1 MYRGYDFFSP
11 FQPKDFVEYLGR
23 IPHFDFHNIL
33 VLEDNG
39 ELEACLR
46 IWEYDKVRKYIV
58 EKLNWTAHA
67 QTYLIRLIGLF
78 TRMPHIP
85 NPGQPLLSYHLTT
98 VAYKKPESM
107 TELLKKTINIAL
119 GNNINF
125 IHVTIDPSCPMAT
138 VISQFRFQT
147 RMKLHVLTKPLKQ
160 ERFPHSRERKIYF
173 DVAEI

>member
-1 MYRGYDFFSP
+1 
-11 FQPKDFVEYLGR
+11 
-23 IPHFDFHNIL
+23 
-33 VLEDNG
+33 
-39 ELEACLR
+39 
-46 IWEYDKVRKYIV
+46 
-58 EKLNWTAHA
+58 
-67 QTYLIRLIGLF
+67 
-78 TRMPHIP
+78 MPHIP